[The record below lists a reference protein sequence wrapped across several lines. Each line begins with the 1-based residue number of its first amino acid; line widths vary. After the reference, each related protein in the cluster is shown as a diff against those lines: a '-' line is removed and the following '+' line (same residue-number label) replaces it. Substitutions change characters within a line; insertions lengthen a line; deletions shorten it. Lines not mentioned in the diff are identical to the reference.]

1 MARPVKVAYAY
12 TRRRI
17 VGVSCAG
24 TTVTPEELKHEFES
38 RVRGIGHI
46 VSMLFPWDA
55 PINLTRIWCAVVAAA
70 VLIGVVVHACGAG
83 ACSSCGSR

>member
-1 MARPVKVAYAY
+1 M
-12 TRRRI
+12 
-17 VGVSCAG
+17 
-24 TTVTPEELKHEFES
+24 TPEELKHEFES

-55 PINLTRIWCAVVAAA
+55 PINLTRIWYAVVLLRGLA
-70 VLIGVVVHACGAG
+70 VHACGTG

>member
-1 MARPVKVAYAY
+1 M
-12 TRRRI
+12 
-17 VGVSCAG
+17 
-24 TTVTPEELKHEFES
+24 TPEELKHEFES

-55 PINLTRIWCAVVAAA
+55 PINLSRIWCAVARKAK
-70 VLIGVVVHACGAG
+70 VLCGVVVHACGAG

>member
-1 MARPVKVAYAY
+1 M
-12 TRRRI
+12 
-17 VGVSCAG
+17 
-24 TTVTPEELKHEFES
+24 TPEELKHEFES

-55 PINLTRIWCAVVAAA
+55 PSNLTRIWCAGVGAA
-70 VLIGVVVHACGAG
+70 VLCGAVGHACGAG

>member
-1 MARPVKVAYAY
+1 M
-12 TRRRI
+12 
-17 VGVSCAG
+17 
-24 TTVTPEELKHEFES
+24 TPEELKHEFES

-55 PINLTRIWCAVVAAA
+55 PINLTRIWCAVVRAA
-70 VLIGVVVHACGAG
+70 VLCGVVVHACGAG